1 MDDLDFLLEDVLE
14 NEGFIISEGFI
25 KKSNVEVKDAK
36 PAILKAINYLRTK
49 KKMLPV
55 TKKSMIPELNDYI
68 KEGFKLY
75 TVGGT
80 ICAVEMTD
88 GKSVGTV
95 YAFMVNQKY
104 KNNIEG
110 NVRAIKINYR
120 KFLGAVIDNN
130 M

>member
-1 MDDLDFLLEDVLE
+1 MKRKTRQV
-14 NEGFIISEGFI
+14 SAQ
-25 KKSNVEVKDAK
+25 AK
-36 PAILKAINYLRTK
+36 KAIQRKIEIDCIRQEVINVWKSIGTIVFTTFEELAM
-49 KKMLPV
+49 MLDLPN
-55 TKKSMIPELNDYI
+55 TDYI